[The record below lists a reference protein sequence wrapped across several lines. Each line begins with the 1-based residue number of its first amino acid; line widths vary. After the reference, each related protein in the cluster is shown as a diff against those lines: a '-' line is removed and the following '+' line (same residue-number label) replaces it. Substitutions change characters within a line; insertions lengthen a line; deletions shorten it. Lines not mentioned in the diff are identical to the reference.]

1 MSKGK
6 SPMSSGKTVCRHN
19 KDPFDCRFCREES
32 GKAFPPRGYVD
43 RDRWM
48 WINDRCDPGDAARDC
63 PVHFIPHNTH
73 QLPSMV
79 QMMSVEEHSALI
91 EAKDEE
97 LARLRAALEKCA
109 RANERIMKNGKWGP
123 DFVLSRI
130 DIKTFAEQALAGG
143 K

>member
-1 MSKGK
+1 MSDLEKCYTCETVYEDTIHICEPHK
-6 SPMSSGKTVCRHN
+6 MS
-19 KDPFDCRFCREES
+19 S
-32 GKAFPPRGYVD
+32 GKAFPPRLLGRFHKFDNGESFYTAEEE
-43 RDRWM
+43 RRIYPAWM
-48 WINDRCDPGDAARDC
+48 RKEYNFLYISN
-63 PVHFIPHNTH
+63 
-73 QLPSMV
+73 
-79 QMMSVEEHSALI
+79 EEHSALI

-143 K
+143 KDE